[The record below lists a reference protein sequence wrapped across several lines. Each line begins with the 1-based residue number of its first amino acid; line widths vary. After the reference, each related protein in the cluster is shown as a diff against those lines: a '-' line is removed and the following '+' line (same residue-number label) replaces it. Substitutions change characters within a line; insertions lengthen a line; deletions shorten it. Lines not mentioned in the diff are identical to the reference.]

1 MSNHKRHKPMKKVLL
16 AGLLGLGAA
25 TADGQTI
32 ALWNFENL
40 TAPGQPGAGVW
51 ITNIAADVGS
61 GVLSAWHAGNA
72 NYTTPS
78 GNGSTKSLSANTWA
92 VGDLFQ
98 VVVST
103 VGYSGIQVSF
113 DQTSSSS
120 GPGRFNFDY
129 STDGVNFTTFVNN
142 YVVLVNGAAP
152 NPAWNNT
159 TYSAAYHYS
168 FDLSSVSALNNA
180 PTVYFRLVQS
190 SPVTAGGG
198 SPSATGTSRIDN
210 FEVSVVPEPGST
222 LLLILGGLL
231 GWVTRRLRAV
241 RP

>member
-1 MSNHKRHKPMKKVLL
+1 MKKVLL
-16 AGLLGLGAA
+16 VGFVVAGGWLAQ
-25 TADGQTI
+25 GQTI
-32 ALWNFENL
+32 ALWNFESL
-40 TAPGQPGAGVW
+40 TAPGSPGAGVW

-61 GVLSAWHAGNA
+61 GVLSAWHAGSA

-92 VGDLFQ
+92 VGDFFQ

-120 GPGRFNFDY
+120 GPGRFNLDY
-129 STDGVNFTTFVNN
+129 STDGVNFTTFVSN

-152 NPAWNNT
+152 NAAWNNT
-159 TYSAAYHYS
+159 TYVPAYHYS
-168 FDLSSVSALNNA
+168 FDLSSVTALNNA

-210 FEVSVVPEPGST
+210 FEVSAVPEPAAT
-222 LLLILGGLL
+222 LLLLL
-231 GWVTRRLRAV
+231 GAGYIGWARRQRAAQV
-241 RP
+241 A

>member
-1 MSNHKRHKPMKKVLL
+1 MKKLLL
-16 AGLLGLGAA
+16 AALLAFGACTGPA
-25 TADGQTI
+25 QTI

-72 NYTTPS
+72 SYTTPS
-78 GNGSTKSLSANTWA
+78 GNGSLKSLNANTWA
-92 VGDLFQ
+92 VGDFYQ

-103 VGYSGIQVSF
+103 VGYSGIRVAF

-129 STDGVNFTTFVNN
+129 STDGVNFTTFVND

-152 NPAWNNT
+152 NPAWNNS

-168 FDLSSVSALNNA
+168 FDLSGVTALNNA

-198 SPSATGTSRIDN
+198 TPSATGSSRIDN
-210 FEVSVVPEPGST
+210 FEVSVVPEPGSV
-222 LLLILGGLL
+222 LLLTLGIGLFC
-231 GWVTRRLRAV
+231 TARRPQHAAR
-241 RP
+241 R